1 MTDPGRQHG
10 LWPVPGDG
18 VLARHGNLV
27 LLSSIDE
34 HGFIESL
41 LDLLARTSEA
51 GGDGRAFVDAIVA
64 AVTGDRSWGSAQ
76 GWPAPAL
83 LAFGPAGAGMAVT
96 VSGTAWAEITTGYG
110 TSRLAAG
117 QPSMLLRSVTGVV
130 VQSVRGG
137 LTARGEA
144 DRADRFSR
152 LDSGTVRASGL
163 SYVPGRPPSPAR
175 VAFPAPREAPSGQV
189 SAREQQAAHPS
200 PAQAGPPAR
209 PPDQPARVPSPQA
222 PPPAAQP
229 ARAASS
235 QAQPPQPPSARA

>member
-27 LLSSIDE
+27 LLSGIDE
-34 HGFIESL
+34 HGLIDSL

-51 GGDGRAFVDAIVA
+51 GGDGRALVA
-64 AVTGDRSWGSAQ
+64 AVVAAITGDRSWGSAQ

-83 LAFGPAGAGMAVT
+83 LAFGPAGAGLAVT

-117 QPSMLLRSVTGVV
+117 QPSMLLRSVTGVP

-137 LTARGEA
+137 LTASGAA

-163 SYVPGRPPSPAR
+163 SYVPGQQVSPAR
-175 VAFPAPREAPSGQV
+175 LAFPAPREAPSGQV
-189 SAREQQAAHPS
+189 
-200 PAQAGPPAR
+200 PA
-209 PPDQPARVPSPQA
+209 
-222 PPPAAQP
+222 
-229 ARAASS
+229 
-235 QAQPPQPPSARA
+235 